1 MYFEWLIVLRDYF
14 KTTKKNERRI
24 EIISPIVV
32 SLIVSIIYWWLN
44 LSSVALIHLRSILPP
59 TISILIGFSMT
70 GLTIII
76 TSDNNAIRRIKNQF
90 TKGRKIVRREITLYQ
105 WLVIMFIYT
114 IIVEIFLLLF
124 IFFSAFLI
132 QVITF
137 EVLAVVLLF
146 VQVLFLLH
154 IFLVLLRNM
163 AYIYF
168 IFYNNTDEEDDL

>member
-1 MYFEWLIVLRDYF
+1 
-14 KTTKKNERRI
+14 
-24 EIISPIVV
+24 
-32 SLIVSIIYWWLN
+32 
-44 LSSVALIHLRSILPP
+44 
-59 TISILIGFSMT
+59 MT

-146 VQVLFLLH
+146 IQVIFLLH

-163 AYIYF
+163 AYI
-168 IFYNNTDEEDDL
+168 IFNNTIEEYETLQFARR